1 MMNKPTDKQLSM
13 ISYLCR
19 GESGKLLLDKLPKNN
34 EKYPDE
40 RANYSSQIL
49 LEFIEENLTRQ
60 EASAVISKMIDYDFI
75 SAERTLKNKGLKI

>member
-1 MMNKPTDKQLSM
+1 MNKPTDKQLSM
-13 ISYLCR
+13 IGYHCR

-40 RANYSSQIL
+40 RANYSGQIL